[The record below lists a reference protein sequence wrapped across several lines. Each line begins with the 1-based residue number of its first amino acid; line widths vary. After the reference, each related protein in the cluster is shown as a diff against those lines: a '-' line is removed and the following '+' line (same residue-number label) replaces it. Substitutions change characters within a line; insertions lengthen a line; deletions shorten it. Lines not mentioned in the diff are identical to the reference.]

1 MPRNKTINF
10 LREIITRSNM
20 SNIVQ
25 IRSYDGDDIH
35 GDFGSYVNKTNL
47 YVVTYVLFGVF
58 NTEFFC
64 PSAKQAK
71 HCVFNI
77 MSFVRAMS
85 VNASKMCGVFEWDD
99 LHARVKST
107 KQPDDLEATNGE

>member
-10 LREIITRSNM
+10 LRERITRSNM
-20 SNIVQ
+20 NNIIR
-25 IRSYDGDDIH
+25 IRSYDGDDIR
-35 GDFGSYVNKTNL
+35 GDFGSYVNPNNL

-77 MSFVRAMS
+77 TSFVRAMS

-99 LHARVKST
+99 LHAAVNRT
-107 KQPDDLEATNGE
+107 EQPDDLEDSRGE